1 MVCTCVCTCTDT
13 LTLHRYKR
21 EFGFTIPE
29 RSVIVDDIRVRGTAK
44 AFSHQPH
51 KLPAASTTPK
61 VASVSCCMNIHTDLM
76 LQPTFDCACTCTV
89 PRHSTYNGLMW
100 IFNSKLSL
108 IVRSLFGY
116 SPQNASLR
124 RGYWRLVYTYW
135 KIWQT
140 VTVFQDLPSS

>member
-1 MVCTCVCTCTDT
+1 MCTCKDT

-61 VASVSCCMNIHTDLM
+61 VASVSCCVNIYTDLM
-76 LQPTFDCACTCTV
+76 LQPTFTCACTCTV
-89 PRHSTYNGLMW
+89 PCHSTCTLHIMG
-100 IFNSKLSL
+100 SCE
-108 IVRSLFGY
+108 Y
-116 SPQNASLR
+116 STQNYHLL
-124 RGYWRLVYTYW
+124 YVLYLVAVH
-135 KIWQT
+135 KM
-140 VTVFQDLPSS
+140 LL